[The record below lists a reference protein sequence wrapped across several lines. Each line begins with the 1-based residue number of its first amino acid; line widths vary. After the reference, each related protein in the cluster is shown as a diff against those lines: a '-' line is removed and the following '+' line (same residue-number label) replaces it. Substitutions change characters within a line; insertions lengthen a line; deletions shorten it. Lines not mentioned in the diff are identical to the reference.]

1 MARGEVQDAD
11 REEVAEF
18 IEQHWYGRM
27 IITRGRSFYP
37 HQEDG
42 FIERRDG
49 RIVGLLTYRIDE
61 EGMEILTL
69 NSTLE
74 GQGIGSSLM
83 LNAIE
88 RARTQGCKGIRLTT
102 TNDNLRA
109 IGFYQRLGFRMA
121 AVNVG
126 AVDEARKIKRE
137 IPEVGERGIPI
148 HDEIVMELLVK
159 PYLDS

>member
-1 MARGEVQDAD
+1 MARGEVQDRD

-18 IEQHWYGRM
+18 IERHWHSRLIM
-27 IITRGRSFYP
+27 SRGRSFYP
-37 HQEDG
+37 HEEEG
-42 FIERRDG
+42 LVERRDD
-49 RIVGLLTYRIDE
+49 RIVGLLTYHIDE

-74 GQGIGSSLM
+74 GEGIGSSLM

-88 RARTQGCKGIRLTT
+88 KARARTCKRIWLTT

-109 IGFYQRLGFRMA
+109 IGFYQRLGFRMIA
-121 AVNVG
+121 INIG
-126 AVDEARKIKRE
+126 IVDEARKIKPE
-137 IPEVGERGIPI
+137 IPEIGERGISI
-148 HDEIVMELLVK
+148 HDEIVMELTVK